1 MVFIIW
7 YFVGYVLV
15 LKWLEY
21 KIEYFEGLFYFLFYV
36 FIKLIYWCKI
46 FGDMKVYIIV
56 FVSFVLF
63 LGNICLDCNRR
74 YLKCLNKRK

>member
-63 LGNICLDCNRR
+63 LGNICLDYNRR